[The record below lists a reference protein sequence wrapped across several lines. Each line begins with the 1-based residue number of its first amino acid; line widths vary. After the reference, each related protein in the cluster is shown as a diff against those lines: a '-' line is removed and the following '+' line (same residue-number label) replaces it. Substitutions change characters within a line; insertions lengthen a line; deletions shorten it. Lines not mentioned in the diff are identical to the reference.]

1 MRSGAEASALA
12 PFVRFRAFSP
22 PPPANIR
29 ASAPAPKENTQVVKS
44 EAPQTRGVWQRPAQA
59 RPTRLLDG
67 CQRLLDVLDEVLDV
81 FQADRQANQTRGDAH
96 GGQLLVGNLAVRG
109 RRRV

>member
-1 MRSGAEASALA
+1 MCSSSKIRFFARSAL
-12 PFVRFRAFSP
+12 R
-22 PPPANIR
+22 PAKIR
-29 ASAPAPKENTQVVKS
+29 APAPAPDENAQVVKS

-109 RRRV
+109 RHRV

>member
-44 EAPQTRGVWQRPAQA
+44 EAPQTRGVWPSEDQ
-59 RPTRLLDG
+59 D
-67 CQRLLDVLDEVLDV
+67 
-81 FQADRQANQTRGDAH
+81 QTPSLKCPRFCSA
-96 GGQLLVGNLAVRG
+96 
-109 RRRV
+109 